1 MEKDVTEI
9 VVDILIDNIM
19 FDKLLLNFNLEL
31 PKNQSMVLGV
41 LYEEK
46 SLPISEIGKKLE
58 ISKPQ
63 MTVIIDKLIEE
74 DLVER
79 IPDKK
84 DRRVINVN
92 LTTKGKKHLHK
103 MYLSLRDNI
112 KLKLLSLS
120 KEDILTLSNSL
131 QTARSILKKME

>member
-1 MEKDVTEI
+1 MNKDTTELI
-9 VVDILIDNIM
+9 VDILIDNIM
-19 FDKLLLNFNLEL
+19 FDRLLLNFNLEL

-41 LYEEK
+41 LYEEE

-63 MTVIIDKLIEE
+63 MTVIIDKLIKQ

-84 DRRVINVN
+84 DRRVININ
-92 LTTKGKKHLHK
+92 LTTKGKNIYTKCI
-103 MYLSLRDNI
+103 YL
-112 KLKLLSLS
+112 
-120 KEDILTLSNSL
+120 
-131 QTARSILKKME
+131 

>member
-1 MEKDVTEI
+1 MNKDTTELI
-9 VVDILIDNIM
+9 VDILIDNIM
-19 FDKLLLNFNLEL
+19 FDRLLLNFNLEL

-41 LYEEK
+41 LYEEE

-63 MTVIIDKLIEE
+63 MTVIIDKLIKQ

-84 DRRVINVN
+84 RQ
-92 LTTKGKKHLHK
+92 K
-103 MYLSLRDNI
+103 
-112 KLKLLSLS
+112 
-120 KEDILTLSNSL
+120 SN
-131 QTARSILKKME
+131 KY